1 LFAREK
7 DIDFFFLFLFGSK
20 KDEIMRLGNSTCLSL
35 SLSLGGE
42 AKQTAFKE
50 IGFQVYFDHSLL
62 ALNTFGKNNKQI

>member
-1 LFAREK
+1 
-7 DIDFFFLFLFGSK
+7 
-20 KDEIMRLGNSTCLSL
+20 MRLGNSTCFSL

-42 AKQTAFKE
+42 AKQTTAFKE